1 MKIRSRAWAA
11 LCATPFLALQAQ
23 AETASGPV
31 RLTAAEM
38 DRVTAGGGR
47 LDTLLDDGRRFAVEV
62 MDANDEPNRRIV
74 LTSVDAASGAEIT
87 RTIGLGD
94 GDWEQTTAFAGTSV
108 SIRKAG
114 EQVEIK
120 IPRRDGETV
129 IASTPSSFSSSTVQS
144 SQGSTTNS
152 TSIISGSIGESAL
165 GDLIDNFHP

>member
-11 LCATPFLALQAQ
+11 LCATAFLALQAQ

-74 LTSVDAASGAEIT
+74 LTSVDATSGAEIT
-87 RTIGLGD
+87 QTIGLGD

-129 IASTPSSFSSSTVQS
+129 IASTPSSFSSATVQS
-144 SQGSTTNS
+144 GQGSTTNS
-152 TSIISGSIGESAL
+152 TSIISGPIDAS
-165 GDLIDNFHP
+165 DLQNLIERFRP